1 MTVLQASRLLLRVP
15 GEEDADFMLKLF
27 SDPNVNRFLLSSRP
41 YSREIILEGIARSQ
55 ACHSANKFSRWIL
68 QLKSNGE
75 PVGHAGLLVKEIE
88 SVPELELGY
97 ALKPSAWGKGYAF
110 EAAAATL
117 EYAFAK
123 LGRDRVVAITHPENR
138 ASIRLA
144 ERIGMVNECKVLWK
158 GKAAYL
164 FSAKA

>member
-41 YSREIILEGIARSQ
+41 YSREIILEGIARFQ

-88 SVPELELGY
+88 SVPELEIGY

-144 ERIGMVNECKVLWK
+144 ERIGMVNERKVLWK

>member
-68 QLKSNGE
+68 QLKSYGE

-97 ALKPSAWGKGYAF
+97 ALNPSAWGTGYAF

-123 LGRDRVVAITHPENR
+123 LGRESRRGHHSPREPSFYPPRGTHR
-138 ASIRLA
+138 H
-144 ERIGMVNECKVLWK
+144 G
-158 GKAAYL
+158 
-164 FSAKA
+164 

>member
-1 MTVLQASRLLLRVP
+1 MTVLESSRLLLRVP
-15 GEEDADFMLKLF
+15 CEEDADFMLEMF

-41 YSREIILEGIARSQ
+41 YTREIILEGIARSQ
-55 ACHSANKFSRWIL
+55 ACHAANNFSRWIL

-75 PVGHAGLLVKEIE
+75 LVGHAGLQIKEIE

-97 ALKPSAWGKGYAF
+97 ILRLSAWGNGYAF
-110 EAAAATL
+110 EAASAAL
-117 EYAFAK
+117 DYAFGK

-138 ASIRLA
+138 ASIRVA
-144 ERIGMVNECKVLWK
+144 ERIGMANERKILWE

>member
-1 MTVLQASRLLLRVP
+1 MTVLQASRLLLRIP

-97 ALKPSAWGKGYAF
+97 ALNPSAWGKGYAF

-144 ERIGMVNECKVLWK
+144 ERIGMVNERKVLWK

>member
-68 QLKSNGE
+68 QLKSHGN
-75 PVGHAGLLVKEIE
+75 LLAMLACSSRKLNRCPN
-88 SVPELELGY
+88 SN
-97 ALKPSAWGKGYAF
+97 SAM
-110 EAAAATL
+110 
-117 EYAFAK
+117 
-123 LGRDRVVAITHPENR
+123 H
-138 ASIRLA
+138 
-144 ERIGMVNECKVLWK
+144 
-158 GKAAYL
+158 
-164 FSAKA
+164 

>member
-75 PVGHAGLLVKEIE
+75 PVGP
-88 SVPELELGY
+88 VPELELGY

-123 LGRDRVVAITHPENR
+123 LGRDRVVAITRPENR

-144 ERIGMVNECKVLWK
+144 ERIGMVNERKVLWK

>member
-1 MTVLQASRLLLRVP
+1 M
-15 GEEDADFMLKLF
+15 
-27 SDPNVNRFLLSSRP
+27 
-41 YSREIILEGIARSQ
+41 
-55 ACHSANKFSRWIL
+55 
-68 QLKSNGE
+68 
-75 PVGHAGLLVKEIE
+75 
-88 SVPELELGY
+88 PELELGY

-117 EYAFAK
+117 EY
-123 LGRDRVVAITHPENR
+123 RDRVVAITHPENR

>member
-55 ACHSANKFSRWIL
+55 AC
-68 QLKSNGE
+68 
-75 PVGHAGLLVKEIE
+75 
-88 SVPELELGY
+88 
-97 ALKPSAWGKGYAF
+97 YAF

-144 ERIGMVNECKVLWK
+144 ERIGMVNERKVLWK

>member
-123 LGRDRVVAITHPENR
+123 LDRDHVVAITHPENR

-144 ERIGMVNECKVLWK
+144 ERIGMVNERKVLWK